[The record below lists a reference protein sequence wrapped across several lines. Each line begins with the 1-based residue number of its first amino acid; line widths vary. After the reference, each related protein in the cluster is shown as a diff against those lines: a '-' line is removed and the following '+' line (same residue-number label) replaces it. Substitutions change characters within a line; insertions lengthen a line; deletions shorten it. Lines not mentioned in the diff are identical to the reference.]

1 LSLVAHL
8 TGTPYVPDLSGAI
21 LFLEDVGEA
30 VYSIDRMLTQLWL
43 SGSLEK
49 VAGIVFGKFTDPRP
63 SEWEQNRGLEEVLA
77 ERVTALHIPALM
89 GLMIGHVE
97 DQATIPLG
105 CLAEL
110 DAGAGKLLL
119 LEEPIQ

>member
-1 LSLVAHL
+1 M
-8 TGTPYVPDLSGAI
+8 PDLTGAI

-43 SGSLEK
+43 SGNLQK
-49 VAGIVFGKFTDPRP
+49 AAGIFFGKFSEPRA
-63 SEWEQNRGLEEVLA
+63 SEWVQSRLMEDVLI
-77 ERVTALHIPALM
+77 ERVRALNIPTVS

-97 DQATIPLG
+97 DQTTVPVG

-110 DAGAGKLLL
+110 DADAGTLTL
-119 LEEPIQ
+119 LEEPVS